1 MCLSV
6 DSGSFSVPE
15 QILCQWK
22 SPGLLWQCKS
32 GINEREEQIM
42 KVLWWYV
49 RNSALYSS
57 QAIKEMTEAKVVTW
71 KSPVSKAVG
80 ITDEVTMA
88 NAVFPT
94 RSQNRSRCI
103 CFWKFIW
110 QIHAEHLL
118 CSVSHSKVFYV
129 SQLFRSAQVLW
140 AGYYYYFHFTFGE
153 NEAQKSYTERSDR
166 GVPGWLSQ

>member
-1 MCLSV
+1 
-6 DSGSFSVPE
+6 
-15 QILCQWK
+15 
-22 SPGLLWQCKS
+22 
-32 GINEREEQIM
+32 M

-94 RSQNRSRCI
+94 RSQNRRRCI

-110 QIHAEHLL
+110 QTHAEHQL
-118 CSVSHSKVFYV
+118 CSARRSKVFYV
-129 SQLFRSAQVLW
+129 NQLFRSAQQSNEQDTIIIFILQLGKMKHRSHTPKEVIEGCLADW
-140 AGYYYYFHFTFGE
+140 VSRVFSPRSRGCRGEVMSSSRMSGIELTFKK
-153 NEAQKSYTERSDR
+153 NEK
-166 GVPGWLSQ
+166 LKNF